1 MPLDPFAVG
10 VESIATAEGAVVNAS
25 NEVDLMAGDLFE
37 VQARIPDIGKAIQGS
52 SYLLGQKLCVLF

>member
-10 VESIATAEGAVVNAS
+10 VESMGATEGSVNAS

-37 VQARIPDIGKAIQGS
+37 VQARIHWTLENMHCAG
-52 SYLLGQKLCVLF
+52 

>member
-10 VESIATAEGAVVNAS
+10 VDSMGATEAAVNAT

-37 VQARIPDIGKAIQGS
+37 VQARIHLALENMHCAG
-52 SYLLGQKLCVLF
+52 